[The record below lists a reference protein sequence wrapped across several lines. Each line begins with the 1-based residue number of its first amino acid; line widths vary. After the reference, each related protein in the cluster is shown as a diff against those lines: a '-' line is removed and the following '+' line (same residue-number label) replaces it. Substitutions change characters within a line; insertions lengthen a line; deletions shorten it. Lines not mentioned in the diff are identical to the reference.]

1 MYCQLSL
8 SGNAFERLIQYR
20 VADSFQPL
28 TVPVPFPANTS
39 SWFDG
44 ILVTQVVLNQIAND
58 SLMPIN
64 ELQPD
69 GTVAPNPAG
78 VNFRAAAVSA
88 DAAAEIFFV
97 RVQDA
102 ASAGLSQPPSL
113 TQSIPIGFIRM
124 IARVFVDAKGTTQFL
139 LSPDLTLIGELR
151 LPPQVVAAIQRAT
164 TKVIP
169 IEIADQLQVIFPEG
183 NVKVVNAGITRDANG
198 SIVMRFEFSGSGQTP
213 QDREA
218 DWQNFFSPDFVTN
231 LADGD

>member
-8 SGNAFERLIQYR
+8 SGNTFERLIQYR

-58 SLMPIN
+58 SLIPIN

-78 VNFRAAAVSA
+78 VSFRAAAVSA

-151 LPPQVVAAIQRAT
+151 LPPQVVAAILNARPSYYGAALSQGLHFANKPAHERVFASQ
-164 TKVIP
+164 P
-169 IEIADQLQVIFPEG
+169 ADQHPALW
-183 NVKVVNAGITRDANG
+183 G
-198 SIVMRFEFSGSGQTP
+198 SLKMGCQAPVGPFGTYYRQS
-213 QDREA
+213 
-218 DWQNFFSPDFVTN
+218 
-231 LADGD
+231 

>member
-8 SGNAFERLIQYR
+8 SGNTFERLIQYR

-58 SLMPIN
+58 SLIPIN

-78 VNFRAAAVSA
+78 VSFRAAAVSA

-102 ASAGLSQPPSL
+102 ASAGL
-113 TQSIPIGFIRM
+113 R
-124 IARVFVDAKGTTQFL
+124 
-139 LSPDLTLIGELR
+139 
-151 LPPQVVAAIQRAT
+151 
-164 TKVIP
+164 
-169 IEIADQLQVIFPEG
+169 PEG
-183 NVKVVNAGITRDANG
+183 HTYERPAACHLQPISVVRRMYRQGPRHRNTFRNRVRLCNTA
-198 SIVMRFEFSGSGQTP
+198 
-213 QDREA
+213 
-218 DWQNFFSPDFVTN
+218 
-231 LADGD
+231 